1 MSVVMFRGKN
11 GEIFTQNDI
20 ENAFSLMTGKFHDR
34 YGTGKESNHGEYCRF
49 LNNLFGNGIS
59 EWFVPTVD
67 DLIMDNRKVLAIKL
81 YHDENK
87 CSFSEAKDFVEKRIK
102 ELEYTYSIKKDV

>member
-1 MSVVMFRGKN
+1 MGVVMFRGKT

-20 ENAFSLMTGKFHDR
+20 ENAFSLMTGKVHDR

-49 LNNLFGNGIS
+49 LDSLFGKSIS

-87 CSFSEAKDFVEKRIK
+87 CSFSEAKDYVEKRIVK
-102 ELEYTYSIKKDV
+102 LQYTFPTKRDV